1 MGAVRKPEDELERK
15 KEHVLRDLSPGV
27 RETVK
32 KMMENY
38 QGEELKK
45 RLNKILSAEKTR
57 DLIERR

>member
-15 KEHVLRDLSPGV
+15 KEQVLRDLSPGV